1 MKKYPKI
8 QFQDAL
14 DKAGFSHV
22 LKYEKT
28 TRNENKNHNRRR
40 PAIWFNPP
48 FSANVSTNEYKR
60 HRPAPRPWA
69 APLVPFLAAPRV
81 GRAAVWASVPF
92 GTYQVAGSSQMG

>member
-1 MKKYPKI
+1 MADSLCGAASLCEVAMLCEAASKSE
-8 QFQDAL
+8 AAEMS
-14 DKAGFSHV
+14 KAASI
-22 LKYEKT
+22 Y
-28 TRNENKNHNRRR
+28 
-40 PAIWFNPP
+40 
-48 FSANVSTNEYKR
+48 EYKR